1 MERKEEKGGR
11 QASGEGGLCRY
22 DQEDDE
28 VEPGTTP
35 CPFVEGHH
43 SLWSTEGSPKT
54 RKAGRNHGKP
64 DLVSLL

>member
-35 CPFVEGHH
+35 RPFVEGHR

-54 RKAGRNHGKP
+54 QKGR
-64 DLVSLL
+64 